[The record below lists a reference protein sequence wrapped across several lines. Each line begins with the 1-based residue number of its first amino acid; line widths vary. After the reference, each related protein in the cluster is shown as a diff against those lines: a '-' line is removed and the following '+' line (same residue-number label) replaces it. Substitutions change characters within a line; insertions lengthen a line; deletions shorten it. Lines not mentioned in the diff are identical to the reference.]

1 MRISQIIFIFPTV
14 TMIFPD
20 FKSQGNSVGCL
31 HLTQETLTLIQLPFS
46 TSCSIFYSEVA
57 WDLKYPG

>member
-20 FKSQGNSVGCL
+20 FKSQGNSVGRL
-31 HLTQETLTLIQLPFS
+31 HLTQETHSL
-46 TSCSIFYSEVA
+46 
-57 WDLKYPG
+57 